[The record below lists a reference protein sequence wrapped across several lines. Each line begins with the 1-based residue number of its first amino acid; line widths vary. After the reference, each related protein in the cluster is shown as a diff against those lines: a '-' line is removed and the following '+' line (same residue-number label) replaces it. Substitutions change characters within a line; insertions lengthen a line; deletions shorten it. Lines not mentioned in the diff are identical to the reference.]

1 MMYSMYIIIGMNKLD
16 KSKCNPLAFG
26 EGIAFCDRDV
36 SKFRKNLVQG
46 VSLQAG
52 SMSLCFCTCAG

>member
-1 MMYSMYIIIGMNKLD
+1 MMCSMYIIIGMNKLD

-36 SKFRKNLVQG
+36 SKFRK
-46 VSLQAG
+46 S
-52 SMSLCFCTCAG
+52 